1 MIDTIRVE
9 SPSINND
16 VYQNLKDISVE
27 KLQIDNATGNIH
39 YCFTNC
45 ELDGSFDYRIMLSI
59 KNERWK
65 RFYSASACKFVTELL
80 PSKPYLVIE
89 FSIHKFFVG
98 HNLKYGFNDLPSK
111 FKLFISF
118 LENTLNVNLPNYAD
132 WSLTRLDFALTFK
145 IKNVDDYFKYLK
157 NCSYPRRKT
166 FSYDTSMMWV
176 GSTTTVRVY
185 SKEHEFKKHD
195 LNRLKNNMNFD
206 IIDLVNTSKNMIRAE
221 VQIRKKKLIDLNGGS
236 IMTINDYDYNKIIK
250 LYDDEIFK
258 IYRNKENNIK
268 YNKADDVMSI
278 LLKNFTKNKANTL
291 FAFYTQM
298 QIFDESKVKE
308 SVSRASFYRN
318 RKELIDLGIDLKK
331 SDIKVINED
340 FINFIP
346 DSSSKYLV
354 S

>member
-9 SPSINND
+9 SPSID
-16 VYQNLKDISVE
+16 DAVYRYLKDISVE

-39 YCFTNC
+39 YCFTNY

-59 KNERWK
+59 KTEKWQ
-65 RFYSASACKFVTELL
+65 RFYSASVCKFVTDLL
-80 PSKPYLVIE
+80 PCDPYLVIE

-98 HNLKYGFNDLPSK
+98 HNLKNGFNDLSDK
-111 FKLFISF
+111 FKLFIEF
-118 LENTLNVNLPNYAD
+118 LESTLNVTLPDYRN
-132 WSLTRLDFALTFK
+132 WILTRLDFALTFK
-145 IKNVDDYFKYLK
+145 INNVEDYFKYLK
-157 NCSYPRRKT
+157 NCTYPRRKT

-221 VQIRKKKLIDLNGGS
+221 VQIRKKKLIDINGGK

-250 LYDDEIFK
+250 LYDEEILK
-258 IYRNKENNIK
+258 VYRIRENNIK
-268 YNKADDVMSI
+268 YNKADDVMQI
-278 LLKNFTKNKANTL
+278 LLENYTKNRANTL
-291 FAFYTQM
+291 FSFYTQM
-298 QIFDESKVKE
+298 QIFDESKVRE
-308 SVSRASFYRN
+308 SVSRASFYRY
-318 RKELIDLGIDLKK
+318 RKELIDLGIDLKN
-331 SDIKVINED
+331 SNIKIDNDV

-346 DSSSKYLV
+346 DSTSKYLI